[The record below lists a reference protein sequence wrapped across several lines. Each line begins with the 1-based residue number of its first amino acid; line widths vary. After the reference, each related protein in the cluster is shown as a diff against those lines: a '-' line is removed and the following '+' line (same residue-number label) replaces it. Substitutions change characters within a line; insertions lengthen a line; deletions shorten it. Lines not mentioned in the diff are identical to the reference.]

1 MTCFYVNNCSGRI
14 HVPKQCG
21 KNSHGV
27 KAVEAKD
34 NKYFVY
40 CKQAMLEEWRLSG
53 GGRKIAIVVG
63 CFVQNVSV

>member
-53 GGRKIAIVVG
+53 GGR
-63 CFVQNVSV
+63 